1 MESMEDP
8 ADPGSVKADTGAIEK
23 INNAGSAKKAVKAV
37 NSGGPI
43 DLTGNK
49 QTKAQ
54 DAAKIVANVV

>member
-1 MESMEDP
+1 MENIEDP
-8 ADPGSVKADTGAIEK
+8 ADPDTVKADAGAIEK
-23 INNAGSAKKAVKAV
+23 INNAGSAKKAVKAI

-43 DLTGNK
+43 DLTDNK